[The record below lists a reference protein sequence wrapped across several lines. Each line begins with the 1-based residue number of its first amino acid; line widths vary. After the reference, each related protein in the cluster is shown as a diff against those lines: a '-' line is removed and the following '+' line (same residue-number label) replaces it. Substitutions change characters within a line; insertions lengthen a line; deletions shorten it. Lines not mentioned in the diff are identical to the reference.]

1 MKEELKGIKHAI
13 DGLSDEM
20 LEHRRHANMDDL
32 VKVMKNINDNLVSI
46 SFDLKELV
54 EAKKFQNELT
64 TALRQLSKLLNVNGL
79 GEPGSRKSLIL
90 KGLKQNA
97 FIFIFFLALLLEFV
111 QCVYMQETIDV
122 TPKWTA
128 VVRILTEVLMSPKSG
143 HEAKCNAVTELLNL
157 AKIVDDQNE
166 RIKNDTK

>member
-1 MKEELKGIKHAI
+1 MKEELKGIKQAI

-20 LEHRRHANMDDL
+20 LEHRRYANMDDL

-111 QCVYMQETIDV
+111 QCVYMQETIDI
-122 TPKWTA
+122 TPTWSTL
-128 VVRILTEVLMSPKSG
+128 VPIMIEVLKNPKASKAVKA
-143 HEAKCNAVTELLNL
+143 EATEELLHL
-157 AKIVDDQNE
+157 AKIADRQYE
-166 RIKNDTK
+166 TLSKF